1 MNRNAYKTRIL
12 KMQIFQTTI
21 LVARKRIMC
30 VNSYYIISPYLK
42 EKQNLTV
49 YSLQFISTLNTF
61 NTFM

>member
-21 LVARKRIMC
+21 LVARKRIMY

-42 EKQNLTV
+42 EKHN
-49 YSLQFISTLNTF
+49 
-61 NTFM
+61 